1 MAKPVEKVKG
11 GLKLRAAKAKKAT
24 LSLKIGVKKYEL
36 PVEAFEARY
45 LNSDKYLFVHVPPAA
60 ELLDLSSG
68 KATLMAPKADASD
81 ALASFRTARTRRKRT
96 KTEIP
101 DNIKEILKQIPAGFK
116 IAYSAD
122 GSPRL
127 VKTRKRKTK

>member
-1 MAKPVEKVKG
+1 MAKAVEKVKG
-11 GLKLRAAKAKKAT
+11 GLKLRAAKAKKAS

-36 PVEAFEARY
+36 PLDAFEARY
-45 LNSDKYLFVHVPPAA
+45 INSDRYIFVHIPPAA
-60 ELLDLSSG
+60 ELLEISDG
-68 KATLMAPKADASD
+68 KASLMSPKADATE
-81 ALASFRTARTRRKRT
+81 ALASFRTVRTRRKRA

-101 DNIKEILKQIPAGFK
+101 DNIKEILRQIPAGFK